1 MPVSPAVVADLRSDT
16 VTVPDAAMRRAM
28 ADAEVGDDVYGEDPT
43 ASRLEARVAEIAGKE
58 AALFVPSGVMSNQLA
73 LKVHTSAGDEALVE
87 RGAHVLNYESG
98 GAGLLSGVT
107 LLALD
112 DPRGRGHLTADVLA
126 SGLRSGTYY
135 WEARQRVA
143 WFENTANR
151 AGGTVQ
157 PPGETAEAA
166 EAARAAGLALH
177 LDGARLW
184 NASVALGLP
193 VDVLAAPF
201 DTVSLCLSK
210 GLGAPVGSVLAGPRD
225 LIREAHRYR
234 KMWGGG
240 MRQVGVIAAAGL
252 HALDHHRSGL
262 AADHAR
268 ARALADA
275 CAAAGLAVVPP
286 ETNIVM
292 ADTPGPAADAASA
305 LAALGV
311 RVSVFGPR
319 RLRLTTHRDVGDEAI
334 AAACEAIARVFG
346 GG

>member
-1 MPVSPAVVADLRSDT
+1 MISPPDTGMSSVLKTATRWGVRGCGTDGRKIRGGGASPLGRGNAVCGVSTKSRARPFILLFLIVPVSPAVVADLRSDT

-98 GAGLLSGVT
+98 AAGLLSGVT

-157 PPGETAEAA
+157 PPGETAAPPPPPA
-166 EAARAAGLALH
+166 PPDSPCTSTARASGTPPSPS
-177 LDGARLW
+177 
-184 NASVALGLP
+184 ASTLP
-193 VDVLAAPF
+193 I
-201 DTVSLCLSK
+201 S
-210 GLGAPVGSVLAGPRD
+210 PRRSTPSACACRRD
-225 LIREAHRYR
+225 SA
-234 KMWGGG
+234 
-240 MRQVGVIAAAGL
+240 
-252 HALDHHRSGL
+252 HRSGV
-262 AADHAR
+262 
-268 ARALADA
+268 
-275 CAAAGLAVVPP
+275 C
-286 ETNIVM
+286 
-292 ADTPGPAADAASA
+292 
-305 LAALGV
+305 
-311 RVSVFGPR
+311 
-319 RLRLTTHRDVGDEAI
+319 
-334 AAACEAIARVFG
+334 
-346 GG
+346 